1 MCLFA
6 EKVGNIDRSVV
17 RSLKM
22 MTVNREQDREPAIF
36 APLWGGPANVAA
48 LEKNLKHRWGEKGI
62 LYCVVLV

>member
-6 EKVGNIDRSVV
+6 EKVGNIDRRVA

-22 MTVNREQDREPAIF
+22 MTVNRDQDREPAIF

-48 LEKNLKHRWGEKGI
+48 LEKNLKHR
-62 LYCVVLV
+62 